1 MFRDAGLPT
10 DSIIDQVR
18 RGYNGQGGPLMPL
31 SHSTKGAEY
40 DELTLRAG
48 EIFERMDNINLY
60 RMAAE
65 QLPFSI
71 PVRSAFRYTSGFGY
85 RRDPKGGGTRMH
97 AGTDFAGGTGTPIHA
112 SADGVVIH
120 SGWQSGYG
128 RMVKIQ
134 HEFGYETRYAH
145 LSSLRVK
152 KGQRVSRG
160 DIIGGMGSSG
170 RSTGTHLHYEVRR
183 GGHPVNPMTFIK
195 AGQNVF

>member
-1 MFRDAGLPT
+1 
-10 DSIIDQVR
+10 
-18 RGYNGQGGPLMPL
+18 MPL

-65 QLPFSI
+65 KLPFSI

-97 AGTDFAGGTGTPIHA
+97 AGTDFAGSTGTPIHA
-112 SADGVVIH
+112 SADGVVTH

-160 DIIGGMGSSG
+160 EIIGGMGSSG

-183 GGHPVNPMTFIK
+183 GGDPVNPMTFIK